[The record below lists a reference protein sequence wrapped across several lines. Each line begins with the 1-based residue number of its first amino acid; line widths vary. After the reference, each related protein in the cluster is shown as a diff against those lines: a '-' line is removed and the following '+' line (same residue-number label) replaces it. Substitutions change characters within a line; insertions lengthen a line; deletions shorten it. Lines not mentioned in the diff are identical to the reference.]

1 MTRVKKEKPMSGP
14 PSQTFVA
21 PTTALLPGAL
31 VLGERFRVVRLLGRG
46 GMGFV
51 YLAEQVSLG
60 RQVALKVL
68 RNDLTL
74 TPGFAERFR
83 REALL
88 LSSIEHA
95 AVVRIIDY
103 GSEGDA
109 PVLVM
114 EYVEGE
120 TLESILERE
129 APLSI
134 ERCERLLMQLA
145 QGLAAIHAKGIVHR
159 DLKPENVI
167 VTRTIDGFEQARL
180 LDFGIARL
188 VEDEESAKGSV
199 TQAGIVLG
207 TPEYVSPEQA
217 MGQSLDAR
225 SDLYSL
231 GVILY
236 RSLVGKHPFP
246 GPSPREFISQHIH
259 QVPVPLLTAA
269 PHLATFPALV
279 QAVSSC
285 LEKEPSKRPQTA
297 AALFQLATS
306 QPLTLSAPLPA
317 PPSSAL
323 RPRGGGGLSWKA
335 ALIAG
340 VVVLAMMGAAFGV
353 WWFDPVRKARRLLEV
368 NRGSEALQIIEDLGA
383 TAQSA
388 WTVQQL
394 KATALHQVGRHEDEF
409 KVMSA
414 APQGA
419 TFEPLS
425 LEALADDFG
434 HQETPKL
441 RKLLASFPKANVLP
455 TFQLLAQGED
465 RWTQWGALR
474 FVDLEYAGQGLP
486 LMELYLQALTSR
498 DCGVRRT
505 AATRLVDFRSQ
516 DAMPGL
522 EKLKA
527 LPKKKGEPDCG
538 QQAADAALKQLAKE

>member
-1 MTRVKKEKPMSGP
+1 MSGP

-21 PTTALLPGAL
+21 PSAALLPGAL
-31 VLGERFRVVRLLGRG
+31 VLGDRFRIVRLLGRG

-74 TPGFAERFR
+74 APGFAERFR

-95 AVVRIIDY
+95 AVVRVIDY
-103 GSEGDA
+103 GTELDA

-129 APLSI
+129 APLSV

-159 DLKPENVI
+159 DMKPENVI
-167 VTRTIDGFEQARL
+167 VTKTVDGFEQARL

-188 VEDEESAKGSV
+188 VQDEESAKGSV

-207 TPEYVSPEQA
+207 TPEYVSPEQG
-217 MGQSLDAR
+217 MGQQIDAR

-231 GVILY
+231 ATILY
-236 RSLVGKHPFP
+236 RALVGKHPFP

-259 QVPVPLLTAA
+259 QMPPSLLDAA
-269 PHLATFPALV
+269 PHLATFPTLV
-279 QAVSSC
+279 GAVTAC
-285 LEKEPSKRPQTA
+285 LEKDPAKRPQTA
-297 AALFQLATS
+297 AALFQMATS
-306 QPLTLSAPLPA
+306 QPLTLSAPLPP

-323 RPRGGGGLSWKA
+323 RGTGPMISWKA

-340 VVVLAMMGAAFGV
+340 AVVLALISVAVFVV
-353 WWFDPVRKARRLLEV
+353 WNDPVRRARRLVEV

-383 TAQSA
+383 TAQSN

-394 KATALHQVGRHEDEF
+394 KATALHQVGRHDEEL
-409 KVMSA
+409 KVMGG

-419 TFEPLS
+419 TFEELS

-441 RKLLASFPKANVLP
+441 RKLLAGFPKANVLP
-455 TFQLLAQGED
+455 TFQALATKDETD
-465 RWTQWGALR
+465 WWAKWGALR

-486 LMELYLQALTSR
+486 LMELYLFALTNR

-516 DAMPGL
+516 DAMPAL

-538 QQAADAALKQLAKE
+538 QAAADAALKQLAKE

>member
-1 MTRVKKEKPMSGP
+1 MSGP

-74 TPGFAERFR
+74 TQGFAERFR

-129 APLSI
+129 APLSV

-167 VTRTIDGFEQARL
+167 VTRTVDGFEQARL

-188 VEDEESAKGSV
+188 VEDDATGEDPKGSV

-231 GVILY
+231 GTILY
-236 RSLVGKHPFP
+236 RALVGKHPFP

-269 PHLATFPALV
+269 PHLETFPALV
-279 QAVSSC
+279 QAVMGC
-285 LEKEPSKRPQTA
+285 LEKDPAKRPQTA
-297 AALFQLATS
+297 AALYTMATA
-306 QPLTLSAPLPA
+306 QPLTLSAPLPP

-323 RPRGGGGLSWKA
+323 RPAPGGLSWKA
-335 ALIAG
+335 AVIAG
-340 VVVLAMMGAAFGV
+340 GVVLAMMGGAFGV
-353 WWFDPVRKARRLLEV
+353 WYFDPVRKARRLVEA

-383 TAQSA
+383 TAQSS

-394 KATALHQVGRHEDEF
+394 KATALHQVGRHDDEF
-409 KVMSA
+409 KVMSG

-434 HQETPKL
+434 HQETPRL
-441 RKLLASFPKANVLP
+441 RKLLAAYPKANVLP
-455 TFQLLAQGED
+455 TLQGLAQGED
-465 RWTQWGALR
+465 KWTQWGALR

-486 LMELYLQALTSR
+486 LMELYVRALENK

-516 DAMPGL
+516 DAMPAL

-538 QQAADAALKQLAKE
+538 QAAADAALQKLAKE